1 MACGYSQIPG
11 VDFSENYSPVVH
23 DITFRLL
30 LVLKIVYGF
39 RAKVADI
46 NTAFVWGDL
55 EEAIFMDCPKG
66 LQAAKPTDALVLKKS
81 IYGLVQVA

>member
-11 VDFSENYSPVVH
+11 VDFSEKYSPVVH

-39 RAKVADI
+39 SAMVADI
-46 NTAFVWGDL
+46 KTTLFWGDL
-55 EEAIFMDCPKG
+55 EEVIFMDCPRG

-81 IYGLVQVA
+81 IYGLVQAS